1 MNQNISVSKKR
12 NRKHFGKFFIFILLI
27 LLIAFLAY
35 TFISKSDKNV
45 SEQVSTTTTTAP
57 ETEPDIS
64 VNMTILGDIMCH
76 STNFKEAY
84 DATTKTYDFSSVFS
98 QITNYVTSADIAIG
112 NVETTFAGE
121 SRGYSGYPTFNTPA
135 ALATDLV
142 ELGVDVVSTANN
154 HSLDKGYTGLVSTLD
169 ELDKVG
175 IAHTG
180 TYRSTEEQNTI
191 TYKDVKGVKFA
202 FLSFTY
208 GTNGI
213 PVPSGKDYCV
223 NLINKDLIK
232 QQIELA
238 KAGNPD
244 IICVN
249 MHWGLE
255 YKSNQNS
262 EQEDLADFLFENGV
276 DLIFGSHPHV
286 LEPMEKRTITLADGT
301 TKDGFVIYSLGNFMS
316 GQVIAETRNSLI
328 LNLKVTKHGDT
339 GKITID
345 SYDYIPTYM
354 LDTSTAEANKYK
366 ILDIRACI
374 ADYEKGGNI
383 INKAT
388 YNKLTASLEK
398 IEKLMGPNMD
408 FTKTTDTIGTDTNS
422 K

>member
-1 MNQNISVSKKR
+1 MNQNISVSKR
-12 NRKHFGKFFIFILLI
+12 RSRKHFGKFFIITLLI
-27 LLIAFLAY
+27 IAIIFAVFAL
-35 TFISKSDKNV
+35 SKKGNN
-45 SEQVSTTTTTAP
+45 
-57 ETEPDIS
+57 TEPTPVSAQPEVKPDS
-64 VNMTILGDIMCH
+64 TVNMTILGDIMCH

-84 DATTKTYDFSSVFS
+84 DSNTKTYDFSSVFS
-98 QITNYVTSADIAIG
+98 QISNYVSSADIAVG
-112 NVETTFAGE
+112 NIETTFAGE
-121 SRGYSGYPTFNTPA
+121 KKGYSGYPTFNTPA
-135 ALATDLV
+135 ALAQDLV

-191 TYKDVKGVKFA
+191 TYKEVNGIKFA

-223 NLINKDLIK
+223 NLIDKTLIK
-232 QQIELA
+232 KQIDLA
-238 KAGNPD
+238 KSQNPD
-244 IICVN
+244 VICVN

-255 YKSNQNS
+255 YKTAQNS
-262 EQEDLADFLFENGV
+262 EQESLADYLFENGV

-286 LEPMEKRTITLADGT
+286 LEPMEKRTVTLADGT

-316 GQVIAETRNSLI
+316 GQVIAETRNSII
-328 LNLKVTKHGDT
+328 LNLKLTKHSDT
-339 GKITID
+339 GKISID
-345 SYDYIPTYM
+345 SYSYTPTYM
-354 LDTSTAEANKYK
+354 LDTSTKEANKYK

-374 ADYEKGGNI
+374 ADFENGGNLVD
-383 INKAT
+383 KAT
-388 YNKLTASLEK
+388 YNKLTAALKK
-398 IEKLMGPNMD
+398 IEKIMGPNMD
-408 FTKTTDTIGTDTNS
+408 FTKETT

>member
-12 NRKHFGKFFIFILLI
+12 CRKNFGKFFIFV
-27 LLIAFLAY
+27 LLIALIGFLVF
-35 TFISKSDKNV
+35 TFVSKSGKGDAKPV
-45 SEQVSTTTTTAP
+45 QGTAQAPVP
-57 ETEPDIS
+57 EVDPDIS
-64 VNMTILGDIMCH
+64 VNMTVLGDIMCH

-84 DATTKTYDFSSVFS
+84 DSDTKTYDFSSVFS
-98 QITNYVTSADIAIG
+98 QISNYVSSADIAIG
-112 NVETTFAGE
+112 NFETTMAGE

-135 ALATDLV
+135 ALATDIK

-154 HSLDKGYTGLVSTLD
+154 HSLDKSYSGLVSTLD
-169 ELDKVG
+169 ELDAVG

-180 TYRSTEEQNTI
+180 TYRSAEEQNTI
-191 TYKDVKGVKFA
+191 TYKDVNGLKFA

-213 PVPSGKDYCV
+213 PVPKGKEYCV
-223 NLINKDLIK
+223 NLIDKNLIK
-232 QQIELA
+232 QQIDLA

-255 YKSNQNS
+255 YKSKQNS
-262 EQEDLADFLFENGV
+262 EQEDLADYLFENGV
-276 DLIFGSHPHV
+276 DLILGSHPHV
-286 LEPMEKRTITLADGT
+286 LEPMEKRTVTLSDGT

-316 GQVIAETRNSLI
+316 GQVIAETRKSLI
-328 LNLKVTKHGDT
+328 LNLKITKHGDT
-339 GKITID
+339 GKISID

-354 LDTSTAEANKYK
+354 LDTSTVEANKYK

-374 ADYEKGGNI
+374 ADYENGGNMV
-383 INKAT
+383 NKAT
-388 YNKLTASLEK
+388 YTKLKTALAS
-398 IEKLMGPNMD
+398 IEELMGPNMD
-408 FTKTTDTIGTDTNS
+408 FTKETTTE